1 MASIAYTNG
10 TLRNGSRFQFVAC
23 WDVKVGEE
31 VQQPEWVAVPDGQK
45 LVVTEVLPDGN
56 DPASES

>member
-10 TLRNGSRFQFVAC
+10 TLRNGSRYQFVTC
-23 WDVKVGEE
+23 WNVKVGEE
-31 VQQPEWVAVPDGQK
+31 VQGPEWVTVPDGQK

-56 DPASES
+56 EPDGEN